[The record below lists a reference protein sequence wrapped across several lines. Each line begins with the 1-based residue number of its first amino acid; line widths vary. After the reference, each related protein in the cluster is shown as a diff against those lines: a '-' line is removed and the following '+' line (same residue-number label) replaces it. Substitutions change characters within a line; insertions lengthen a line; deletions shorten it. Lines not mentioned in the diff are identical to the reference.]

1 MFGIYYYYRNLI
13 LLAVVPAIIL
23 LVKVYQKD
31 KVEKESPKM
40 LVTLIMCGIFS
51 AFPALL
57 VEMVGDWVLQSFL
70 SENSLV
76 YHLITCMI
84 IVAYAEEGS
93 KYIMLKLRTW
103 KSIEFNCLYD
113 GMLYACLL
121 YTSVHAVPA
130 TLLPVFRMLTD
141 VDESL
146 AITDE

>member
-1 MFGIYYYYRNLI
+1 MREEGMFMFGIYYYYRNLI

-57 VEMVGDWVLQSFL
+57 VEMAGDWVLQSFL

-113 GMLYACLL
+113 GMLYAVYISLGF
-121 YTSVHAVPA
+121 AV
-130 TLLPVFRMLTD
+130 LENISYSIGYGWGQR
-141 VDESL
+141 
-146 AITDE
+146 